1 MAKLTLFIA
10 LFACVLV
17 ASTMAAPAVTVAEA
31 LEFAQRFKT
40 VLAKV
45 PAENRT
51 ELTAIFKEI
60 NDRLSQNKEPISRE
74 DVEKIVAFLKV
85 KVPALLQNAQQ

>member
-1 MAKLTLFIA
+1 MAKLTLFFA

-45 PAENRT
+45 PAENRA
-51 ELTAIFKEI
+51 EITAIVKET
-60 NDRLSQNKEPISRE
+60 NERLSQSKEPISDA

-85 KVPALLQNAQQ
+85 KIPEVLKKVQQ